1 MIMIMDDME
10 NDDVLLNYTKFQHET
25 ANIILDIDKQR
36 STINQ
41 MTLSIPNMSND
52 ECMKG
57 WNILQS
63 WNLEC
68 VYKTCIGKNYY

>member
-1 MIMIMDDME
+1 MMMIMDDME
-10 NDDVLLNYTKFQHET
+10 NDDVLLNYTEFQHET

-52 ECMKG
+52 ECMKV